1 MAFMCSL
8 VATAGLSVAFF
19 SPPSPRA
26 QIDTYVFRTPL
37 ATFISTADSP
47 THDSRF
53 DWSSD
58 GCSAPIIEST
68 GRTFDFRNACRRHD
82 FGYRNYSRL
91 DNGTKW
97 TSALRARVDAVFLK
111 DMRADCA
118 RRPRVVRASC
128 TLWAQTFFRFVRTY
142 AGP

>member
-8 VATAGLSVAFF
+8 VATAGLSVALF

-26 QIDTYVFRTPL
+26 QIETFVFRTPL
-37 ATFISTADSP
+37 ATFISTADSS
-47 THDSRF
+47 TRDARL

-97 TSALRARVDAVFLK
+97 ISSLRARVDAVFLK
-111 DMRADCA
+111 DMHADCA

-128 TLWAQTFFRFVRTY
+128 TLWAQTFYRFVRTY

>member
-8 VATAGLSVAFF
+8 VATAGLSVALF

-26 QIDTYVFRTPL
+26 QIDRYVFRTPL
-37 ATFISTADSP
+37 ATFISIADSP
-47 THDSRF
+47 AHDSRL

-58 GCSAPIIEST
+58 GCSAPIIQST
-68 GRTFDFRNACRRHD
+68 GRTFDFHNACRRHD
-82 FGYRNYSRL
+82 FAYRNYSRL
-91 DNGTKW
+91 DNGARW
-97 TSALRARVDAVFLK
+97 APSLRARVDAVFLK

-128 TLWAQTFFRFVRTY
+128 TLWAKTFHRFVRTY

>member
-1 MAFMCSL
+1 MAFMYSL
-8 VATAGLSVAFF
+8 VATAGLSVALF

-26 QIDTYVFRTPL
+26 QIETFVFRTPL

-47 THDSRF
+47 TRDARL

-111 DMRADCA
+111 DMHADCA

-128 TLWAQTFFRFVRTY
+128 TLWAQTFYRFVRTY

>member
-1 MAFMCSL
+1 MTFMCSL
-8 VATAGLSVAFF
+8 VATAGLSVALF

-26 QIDTYVFRTPL
+26 QIETFVFRTPL

-47 THDSRF
+47 IRDARL

-97 TSALRARVDAVFLK
+97 ISSLRARVDAVFLK
-111 DMRADCA
+111 DMQADCV

-128 TLWAQTFFRFVRTY
+128 MLWAQTFYRFVRTY

>member
-1 MAFMCSL
+1 MTFMCSL
-8 VATAGLSVAFF
+8 VATAGLSVALF

-26 QIDTYVFRTPL
+26 QIETFVFRTPL
-37 ATFISTADSP
+37 ATFISTADSS
-47 THDSRF
+47 TRDARL

-111 DMRADCA
+111 DMHADCA

-128 TLWAQTFFRFVRTY
+128 TLWAQTFYRFVRTY

>member
-1 MAFMCSL
+1 MTFMCSL
-8 VATAGLSVAFF
+8 VATAGLSVALF

-26 QIDTYVFRTPL
+26 QIETFVFRTPL
-37 ATFISTADSP
+37 ATFISTANSSTRDA
-47 THDSRF
+47 RL

-111 DMRADCA
+111 DMHADCA

-128 TLWAQTFFRFVRTY
+128 TLWAQTFYRFVRTY

>member
-1 MAFMCSL
+1 MTFMCSL
-8 VATAGLSVAFF
+8 VATAGLSVALF
-19 SPPSPRA
+19 SLPSPRA
-26 QIDTYVFRTPL
+26 QIETFVFRTPL

-47 THDSRF
+47 TRDARL

-111 DMRADCA
+111 DMHADCA

-128 TLWAQTFFRFVRTY
+128 TLWAHTFYRFVRTY

>member
-1 MAFMCSL
+1 MTFVCSL
-8 VATAGLSVAFF
+8 VATAGLSVALF

-26 QIDTYVFRTPL
+26 QIETFVFHTPL

-47 THDSRF
+47 THDSQL

-111 DMRADCA
+111 DMQADCV

-128 TLWAQTFFRFVRTY
+128 TLWAQTFYRFVRTY

>member
-1 MAFMCSL
+1 MTFMCSL
-8 VATAGLSVAFF
+8 VATAGLSVALF

-26 QIDTYVFRTPL
+26 QIETFVFRTPL

-47 THDSRF
+47 TRDARL

-111 DMRADCA
+111 DMHVDCA
-118 RRPRVVRASC
+118 RRA
-128 TLWAQTFFRFVRTY
+128 
-142 AGP
+142 

>member
-1 MAFMCSL
+1 MTFMCSL
-8 VATAGLSVAFF
+8 VATAGLSVALF

-26 QIDTYVFRTPL
+26 QIETFVFRTPL

-47 THDSRF
+47 TRDARL
-53 DWSSD
+53 DWSTD

-111 DMRADCA
+111 DMHADCA
-118 RRPRVVRASC
+118 LRPRVVRASC
-128 TLWAQTFFRFVRTY
+128 TLWAHTFYRFVRTY

>member
-1 MAFMCSL
+1 MTFMCSL
-8 VATAGLSVAFF
+8 VATAGLSVALF

-26 QIDTYVFRTPL
+26 QIDMYVFRMPL
-37 ATFISTADSP
+37 ATFISAANSP

-97 TSALRARVDAVFLK
+97 TPALRARVDAVFLK
-111 DMRADCA
+111 DMHADCA

-128 TLWAQTFFRFVRTY
+128 TLWAQTFYRFVRTY
-142 AGP
+142 ASP

>member
-8 VATAGLSVAFF
+8 VATAGLSVALF

-26 QIDTYVFRTPL
+26 QIETFVFRTPL
-37 ATFISTADSP
+37 AIFISTADSP

-82 FGYRNYSRL
+82 FGYRNYLRL

-111 DMRADCA
+111 DMHADCA

-128 TLWAQTFFRFVRTY
+128 TLWAQTFYRFVRTY

>member
-8 VATAGLSVAFF
+8 VATAGLSVALF

-26 QIDTYVFRTPL
+26 QIDMYVFRTPL
-37 ATFISTADSP
+37 ATFISIADSP
-47 THDSRF
+47 AHDSRL
-53 DWSSD
+53 DWSTD
-58 GCSAPIIEST
+58 GCSAPFIEST
-68 GRTFDFRNACRRHD
+68 GRSFDFRSACRRHD
-82 FGYRNYSRL
+82 FAYRNYSHL

-97 TSALRARVDAVFLK
+97 TSTLRARVDAMFLK
-111 DMRADCA
+111 DMQTDCA

-128 TLWAQTFFRFVRTY
+128 ALWAQTFYRFVRTY